1 MALNICKRNAT
12 AAVERG
18 FLRGSLTRA
27 VAHAPN
33 KREKEEEEEY
43 NPCVCIS
50 KSREKRKKKKKLI
63 LFIFPPTL
71 IRIDVEMG
79 FKRFLI

>member
-1 MALNICKRNAT
+1 MALNICKRSAT

-27 VAHAPN
+27 EAHAPT
-33 KREKEEEEEY
+33 RERKKK
-43 NPCVCIS
+43 NTTLVFVFL
-50 KSREKRKKKKKLI
+50 SREKKKGKKKKKLI